1 MSFSFYNALRTSVPP
16 EARSLVL
23 KGLSDSPLSAPL
35 TEQQTVSDMYHTSP
49 RPTFT

>member
-35 TEQQTVSDMYHTSP
+35 IERQTLSGMYHTPP